1 MSTRRNA
8 GTHPHYSH
16 SRDPNPVK
24 GAWQPDEDA
33 RVIELVSKLG
43 AKKWATIAPNYA
55 YGTDAVDAFKE
66 QLTALQPDV
75 EFVEAQWPTLFKIDA
90 PAMLKLFE
98 RSLAAKAAEDKVRV

>member
-33 RVIELVSKLG
+33 RVIAVSYTHLTLP
-43 AKKWATIAPNYA
+43 TICS
-55 YGTDAVDAFKE
+55 V
-66 QLTALQPDV
+66 
-75 EFVEAQWPTLFKIDA
+75 
-90 PAMLKLFE
+90 
-98 RSLAAKAAEDKVRV
+98 